1 MGTAFL
7 GLAAIVAGAF
17 LLQVSNGWLA
27 ILVPLRLGTEG
38 YAAAVIGLVVTAHS
52 VGFLVGC
59 IFAPRLV
66 RSVGHIRAFAV
77 LAAAVSVAT
86 MAFTASVDA
95 YLWGM
100 LRLVTGFCSAGLF
113 TIAESW
119 ISAQTPSQFRGR
131 VLSLYMLSNKVA
143 LAGGQLFLA
152 FSNTEAPAF
161 FLVAAA
167 CYSLS
172 LIPVATTHGTT
183 PALPEL
189 QTLGLRKLYAIAPV
203 GIVGAVA
210 TGLVNGAVLGVVP
223 LYVVDIGQSPA
234 MAAVLVAIM
243 QTGSLVLQW
252 PLGWLSDRYE
262 RRIVILV
269 ASSVVAAVSLA
280 IAFIGGSWPAAL
292 YPLAVLWGGCALSI
306 YALCLA
312 HAGDFAEPHEMV
324 PLASSLLL
332 CWAAGSA
339 AGPFMAAAAMEIVG
353 PGGLFLYSAVIAAFL
368 AAFVVW
374 RMTRRA
380 APKPEDRDR
389 FVGVPVMTSPA
400 TARLDPRAPQQ
411 GGPRED

>member
-1 MGTAFL
+1 MGSAFL
-7 GLAAIVAGAF
+7 GLVAIVAGAF
-17 LLQVSNGWLA
+17 LLQVSNGWLG
-27 ILVPLRLGTEG
+27 ILVPLELGVEG
-38 YAAAVIGLVVTAHS
+38 YPAAVIGLVVTAHS

-66 RSVGHIRAFAV
+66 RSLGHIRAFAV

-86 MAFTASVDA
+86 MAFTATVDPW
-95 YLWGM
+95 LWGP

-113 TIAESW
+113 TIAERW

-143 LAGGQLFLA
+143 LAGGQLLLA
-152 FSNTEAPAF
+152 FSNADASVY

-172 LIPVATTHGTT
+172 LIPVASTHGAT
-183 PALPEL
+183 PSQPEL
-189 QTLGLRKLYAIAPV
+189 MTLSLRKLYRIAPV

-210 TGLVNGAVLGVVP
+210 TGLVNGAVLGVAPV
-223 LYVVDIGQSPA
+223 YVVEIGQSPA
-234 MAAVLVAIM
+234 MAAILVAIM
-243 QTGSLVLQW
+243 QSGSLVMQW

-262 RRIVILV
+262 RRIVILI
-269 ASSVVAAVSLA
+269 ASLVVAIVSAA
-280 IAFIGGSWPAAL
+280 IAFLGGTFPQAL

-332 CWAAGSA
+332 SWAAGAA
-339 AGPFMAAAAMEIVG
+339 AGPFMAAAFMEMVG

-368 AAFVVW
+368 AGFVVW

-380 APKPEDRDR
+380 APKPEDRER
-389 FVGVPVMTSPA
+389 FVAMPVMTSPGS
-400 TARLDPRAPQQ
+400 ARMDPRSPETEGSGEA
-411 GGPRED
+411 